1 MSYTVKAIEPDTTEH
16 VFTIEEDE
24 YILDKMEEEGIDAPY
39 SCKAGACSTCAG
51 KLLEGSVNQ
60 EDQSF
65 LDEDQMAS
73 GFVLTCVAYATSD
86 PATITMSVRYDN
98 AFQTPTGT
106 GIGTAVAS
114 KNSYSIAYNVVDIG
128 VQVETGNSIKGH
140 AYDSFIKQDEEYE
153 DE

>member
-1 MSYTVKAIEPDTTEH
+1 MTYTVKAIEPDTTEH

-51 KLLEGSVNQ
+51 QLLEGTVNQ

-86 PATITMSVRYDN
+86 LVL
-98 AFQTPTGT
+98 QLG
-106 GIGTAVAS
+106 
-114 KNSYSIAYNVVDIG
+114 K
-128 VQVETGNSIKGH
+128 
-140 AYDSFIKQDEEYE
+140 EEELY
-153 DE
+153 

>member
-51 KLLEGSVNQ
+51 QILEGSVNQ

-86 PATITMSVRYDN
+86 LVL
-98 AFQTPTGT
+98 QLG
-106 GIGTAVAS
+106 
-114 KNSYSIAYNVVDIG
+114 K
-128 VQVETGNSIKGH
+128 
-140 AYDSFIKQDEEYE
+140 EEELY
-153 DE
+153 

>member
-86 PATITMSVRYDN
+86 LVL
-98 AFQTPTGT
+98 QLG
-106 GIGTAVAS
+106 
-114 KNSYSIAYNVVDIG
+114 K
-128 VQVETGNSIKGH
+128 
-140 AYDSFIKQDEEYE
+140 EEELY
-153 DE
+153 